1 MTLQTEYNKTRQNER
16 DEDWPRVTLKC
27 GVTNAKRGKC
37 PIKKGEIYED
47 GCFWEL
53 MWTGLTGFGNTDA
66 TGNLYKRNVREAGR
80 ADSQTRLNKEN
91 MKELGKWYTKPSNSF
106 GGLAEREMR
115 Q

>member
-16 DEDWPRVTLKC
+16 DEDWSRVTLKC

-53 MWTGLTGFGNTDA
+53 M
-66 TGNLYKRNVREAGR
+66 
-80 ADSQTRLNKEN
+80 
-91 MKELGKWYTKPSNSF
+91 
-106 GGLAEREMR
+106 
-115 Q
+115 